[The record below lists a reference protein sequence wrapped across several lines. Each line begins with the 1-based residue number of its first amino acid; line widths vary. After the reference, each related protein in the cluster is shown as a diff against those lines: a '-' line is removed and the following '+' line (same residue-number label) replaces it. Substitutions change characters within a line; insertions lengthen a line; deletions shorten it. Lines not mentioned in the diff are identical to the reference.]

1 MPTEYRFPK
10 RLRLLRPTDYR
21 RVLDARRSVS
31 NRTIRLCGIP
41 NDLGHPRLG
50 LTVSRKVGNAVA
62 RNRWKRILR
71 EAFRLTQH
79 ELPSLDIA
87 CIPCSSRC
95 PSLQE
100 LIAVL
105 PPLAGRLDNQLRVAD
120 QRPQINFQP
129 SDDDSAPPTNQS
141 P

>member
-1 MPTEYRFPK
+1 MLTDYRFPK
-10 RLRLLRPTDYR
+10 RLRLLKPTDFR
-21 RVLDARRSVS
+21 RVLDARRAVS

-41 NDLGHPRLG
+41 NGLDHPRLG

-79 ELPSLDIA
+79 ELPPLDLA
-87 CIPCSSRC
+87 CIPCNSRC

-100 LIAVL
+100 LIAML
-105 PPLAGRLDNQLRVAD
+105 PPLAGRLDNQLRRSESQASD
-120 QRPQINFQP
+120 QP
-129 SDDDSAPPTNQS
+129 APPAKQL

>member
-1 MPTEYRFPK
+1 MPTDYRFAK
-10 RLRLLRPTDYR
+10 RLRLLKPTDFR
-21 RVLDARRSVS
+21 RVLDAHCAVS

-41 NDLGHPRLG
+41 NGLEHPRLG
-50 LTVSRKVGNAVA
+50 LTVSRKVGDAVA

-79 ELPSLDIA
+79 ELPPLDIA

-100 LIAVL
+100 LIAML
-105 PPLAGRLDNQLRVAD
+105 PPLARRLANQHRQND
-120 QRPQINFQP
+120 SQP
-129 SDDDSAPPTNQS
+129 SDSPAPPTK
-141 P
+141 PVP